1 MRRQPPRGYIVADEE
16 RWNACSPMM
25 TEANIRERAEGGL
38 ERIGLKLERKHL
50 EENGQVSMAEMFG
63 ELDGD
68 W

>member
-1 MRRQPPRGYIVADEE
+1 MKQPPIGYVVVNQEKWDASGRMFSDRDILDL
-16 RWNACSPMM
+16 
-25 TEANIRERAEGGL
+25 AEGGL